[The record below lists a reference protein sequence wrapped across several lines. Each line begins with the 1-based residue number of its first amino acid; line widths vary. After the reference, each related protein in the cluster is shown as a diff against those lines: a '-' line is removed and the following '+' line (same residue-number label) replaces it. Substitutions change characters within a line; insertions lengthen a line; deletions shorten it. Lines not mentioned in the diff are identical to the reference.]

1 MVVIV
6 PTSTPLYS
14 ILVLPASSPSADP
27 NTILIFGPSLSI
39 LEIATQAP
47 TTAAII
53 GITQTTEIGVFFL
66 ATARDSGTGGID
78 VRSSAMS
85 NLLGAGRVPDQPG
98 VERFD
103 RQHRQHHH
111 RREKEQSR
119 SGF

>member
-1 MVVIV
+1 MAVIV

-27 NTILIFGPSLSI
+27 KMIWIFGPSLSI
-39 LEIATQAP
+39 LETATQAP

-53 GITQTTEIGVFFL
+53 GITQTTEIRVLFL
-66 ATARDSGTGGID
+66 ATARDSGIGGID

-85 NLLGAGRVPDQPG
+85 NLLRAGRIPDQPW

-103 RQHRQHHH
+103 RQHR
-111 RREKEQSR
+111 
-119 SGF
+119 